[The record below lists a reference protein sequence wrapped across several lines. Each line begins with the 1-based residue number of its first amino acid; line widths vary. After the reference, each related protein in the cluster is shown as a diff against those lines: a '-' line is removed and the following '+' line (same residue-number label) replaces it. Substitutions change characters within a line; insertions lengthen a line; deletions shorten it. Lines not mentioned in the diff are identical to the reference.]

1 MESTPEVSAEGGN
14 TDGPETSVKKHGKK
28 RKERSLFVRILT
40 APFRPF
46 RLTGFALK
54 RLFSHL
60 GLTFLAL
67 LGITLAVGL
76 VANASLFAQAVD
88 QVILDRA
95 LAEFSR
101 KTGRPPFST
110 SVYTF
115 PSTRAPI
122 SIMKAEE
129 LQDHVANTLSGEVGL
144 PLRHQGL
151 EVHSGNMMLQPPT
164 ETIAYGEGDYLGSV
178 NIVYVH
184 NIADH
189 MDIIAG
195 EPLREEHYSDE
206 VLEVWM
212 HTRLAETMG
221 VNVGEE
227 YNMGVTLSAQQTTI
241 RVIGIWQAKDP
252 TDPFWFENP
261 DASLKSALI
270 VRRQDYITSVEPLVA
285 SKTWYVAWHI
295 ILDESYILPSNARQ
309 YVEGFDRALIIVNKY
324 LPEARLNTPPLDPLE
339 DFVQRGTTLS
349 IILLGFNLPALGFLL
364 YFLVLTS
371 AIIAQW
377 QRRESATLVSR
388 GMRRSSILALTFT
401 EEMLLFIPGY
411 PLGIAF
417 GMLLAI
423 LMGNTASFLTFTQRE
438 MLPVSLRGINIPL
451 TILALVVALVARLWP
466 AARASR
472 LSVVEVDREHARPQ
486 RPPFWYRAYLDFL
499 LLLPTYYAYR
509 QLANR
514 GTLALLVQDRPE
526 DLYRDPLLVLVP
538 ALFILTAALMTLRI
552 FPLIMRALDMIASV
566 TPWITP
572 HLALRQLGRQS
583 QRYINPL
590 LLVIVSLALGVYTIS
605 MAASLDQ
612 WLIDRMYYRVGADIS
627 FTPSP
632 ETPGGDS
639 GGMGGGGGGAAVFG
653 GDWIPT
659 PQEFLQIPGVLG
671 ATRVGNYARAEM
683 YLTARDKVRCR
694 YIAIDRLTYPK
705 VAWFREDFAKEPLGA
720 LMNRLAMTS
729 EAVLVPDGFLEE
741 NHLQI
746 GDQVPMLVVIDYDLK
761 VRSIFVIAGTYKYFP
776 TVYDEDEVVVI
787 GNLDYLTFFLGVTA
801 PHDILLRVKDSADG
815 KDVLK
820 SVRTNLGIPS
830 TVHEQDAR
838 ALINE
843 EQSKFERVGVFGTLT
858 VGFLAA
864 VVMAA
869 MGLLIYTYA
878 SLRERLQRFTILR
891 AVGLL
896 HRQIMGQVV
905 MEYTFLTAYGA
916 AAGAFI
922 GIAASMLFV
931 PFFRVTGGESGVVPL
946 PPLIPI
952 IARDRVEQV
961 AIVFVSIII
970 VMEAA
975 VIMRAISQRRFS
987 MLKGPW

>member
-1 MESTPEVSAEGGN
+1 MSNNLHPVESASTN
-14 TDGPETSVKKHGKK
+14 DTKQNRTKK
-28 RKERSLFVRILT
+28 KEHSLFVRILT

-54 RLFSHL
+54 RLFSHP

-67 LGITLAVGL
+67 LGIILAVGL

-122 SIMKAEE
+122 SIKKAEE
-129 LQDHVANTLSGEVGL
+129 LQTHVANTLSGEVGL
-144 PLRHQGL
+144 PLKHQGI

-164 ETIAYGEGDYLGSV
+164 DAVAYGEGDYLGSV
-178 NIVYVH
+178 NIVYVY

-189 MDIIAG
+189 MEIIAG
-195 EPLREEHYSDE
+195 DPLEEEAASGE

-227 YNMGVTLSAQQTTI
+227 YNMGVTLSAQQITI
-241 RVIGIWQAKDP
+241 RVMGIWQAKDP

-270 VRRQDYITSVEPLVA
+270 VRRQDYISAVEPMVA

-309 YVEGFDRALIIVNKY
+309 YVEGFDRALVIINKY

-388 GMRRSSILALTFT
+388 GMRSSSILALTFT

-411 PLGIAF
+411 PLGIGF

-451 TILALVVALVARLWP
+451 TILALLVALVARLWP
-466 AARASR
+466 ASRASR

-538 ALFILTAALMTLRI
+538 ALFILTAALMTLRV

-632 ETPGGDS
+632 ESPGGDS
-639 GGMGGGGGGAAVFG
+639 GGMGGGGGSAIFG

-694 YIAIDRLTYPK
+694 YIAIDRLTYPE
-705 VAWFREDFAKEPLGA
+705 VAWFREDFAKEPLGG
-720 LMNRLAMTS
+720 LMNRLALTS
-729 EAVLVPDGFLEE
+729 EAILVPDGFLEE

-761 VRSIFVIAGTYKYFP
+761 IRSIFVIAGTYKYFP
-776 TVYDEDEVVVI
+776 TVYDQDEIVII

-815 KDVLK
+815 KEVLK
-820 SVRTNLGIPS
+820 SVQGNLGIPS
-830 TVHEQDAR
+830 IVHDQDAR
-838 ALINE
+838 AMINE

-891 AVGLL
+891 AIGLL

-916 AAGAFI
+916 AAGAII

-946 PPLIPI
+946 PPLIPV

-970 VMEAA
+970 VMEAT